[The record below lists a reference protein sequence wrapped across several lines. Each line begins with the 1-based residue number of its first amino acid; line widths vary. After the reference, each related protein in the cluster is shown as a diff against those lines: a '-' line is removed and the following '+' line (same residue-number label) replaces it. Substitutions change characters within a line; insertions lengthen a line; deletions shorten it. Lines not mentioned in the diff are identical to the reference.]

1 MARIPD
7 LLASKRT
14 LSFEFFPPKTPAA
27 NITLGRTVAAIESL
41 QPDFVSITYGAGGSD
56 RHRTGD
62 VVDWMLGE
70 TSWTPMPHLTCRGH
84 TRDDVASLLGN
95 YAELGIENILA
106 LGGDPPAGGVEEAG
120 RLPATRWICSKTWSR
135 AGAFATG
142 VAAHPEVHPRSP
154 DRATDRRHLAA
165 KLRIAD
171 FALTQFFFDV
181 EHWVRLVDELAALG
195 VDKPVLPGIMPIN
208 NKAMVK
214 RMAEMSGA
222 ALPGW
227 LADRL
232 DATDDPDE
240 VRRIGIDVATQ
251 LCSDLIDGGHTG
263 PPPLRAQPARLG
275 RRDLHEP
282 RADHRLSD
290 TGRRMTATADA
301 SGTPDAAA
309 TRPATRAADGRRQPT
324 SAGSRTCRA
333 STACARSP
341 SSR

>member
-27 NITLGRTVAAIESL
+27 NMTLGRTVAAIESL
-41 QPDFVSITYGAGGSD
+41 HPDFVSITYGAGGSD

-62 VVDWMLGE
+62 VVAWMLGE

-84 TRDDVASLLGN
+84 SRDDVAGLLGK
-95 YAELGIENILA
+95 YAELGIENILV
-106 LGGDPPAGGVEEAG
+106 LGGDPPADGVEEAG
-120 RLPATRWICSKTWSR
+120 DYLYALDLLEDVVA
-135 AGAFATG
+135 AGNFATG

-154 DRATDRRHLAA
+154 DRATDRRFLAD
-165 KLRIAD
+165 KLSIAD
-171 FALTQFFFDV
+171 FALTQFFFEV
-181 EHWVRLVDELAALG
+181 EHWTRLVEELAELG

-208 NKAMVK
+208 NKVMLK

-240 VRRIGIDVATQ
+240 VRRIGVDVATQ
-251 LCSDLIDGGHTG
+251 LCADLID
-263 PPPLRAQPARLG
+263 A
-275 RRDLHEP
+275 
-282 RADHRLSD
+282 
-290 TGRRMTATADA
+290 
-301 SGTPDAAA
+301 GTPGLHLYAL
-309 TRPATRAADGRRQPT
+309 TRPESVVEICLNLGLT
-324 SAGSRTCRA
+324 
-333 STACARSP
+333 TA
-341 SSR
+341 

>member
-7 LLASKRT
+7 LLATKRT

-27 NITLGRTVAAIESL
+27 NLTLGRTVAAIESL
-41 QPDFVSITYGAGGSD
+41 HPDFVSITYGAGGSD

-62 VVDWMLGE
+62 VVAWMLGE

-84 TRDDVASLLGN
+84 TRDDVTSLLGN

-106 LGGDPPAGGVEEAG
+106 LGGDPPAGGGDEAG
-120 RLPATRWICSKTWSR
+120 DYRYALDLLDDVVSLGT
-135 AGAFATG
+135 FATG

-154 DRATDRRHLAA
+154 DRATDRRHLAE

-181 EHWVRLVDELAALG
+181 EHWKRLVDELAALG
-195 VDKPVLPGIMPIN
+195 VHKPVLPGIMPIN

-214 RMAEMSGA
+214 RMAELSGA
-222 ALPGW
+222 ALPTW

-232 DATDDPDE
+232 DETDDPVE

-251 LCSDLIDGGHTG
+251 LCADLID
-263 PPPLRAQPARLG
+263 A
-275 RRDLHEP
+275 
-282 RADHRLSD
+282 
-290 TGRRMTATADA
+290 
-301 SGTPDAAA
+301 GTPGLHLYALNRPDSVLEICQNLGLAAV
-309 TRPATRAADGRRQPT
+309 
-324 SAGSRTCRA
+324 
-333 STACARSP
+333 
-341 SSR
+341 

>member
-1 MARIPD
+1 MARIPE

-14 LSFEFFPPKTPAA
+14 LSFEFFPPKTTAA
-27 NITLGRTVAAIESL
+27 NLTLGRTVAAIESL

-62 VVDWMLGE
+62 VVEWMLSE

-84 TRDDVASLLGN
+84 LRADVESLLDH

-106 LGGDPPAGGVEEAG
+106 LGGDPPAGGVEQPGDYLYAMDLLEDVV
-120 RLPATRWICSKTWSR
+120 ATGS
-135 AGAFATG
+135 FATA

-154 DRATDRRHLAA
+154 DRATDRRHLAD
-165 KLRIAD
+165 KLAIAD
-171 FALTQFFFDV
+171 FALTQFFFEV
-181 EHWVRLVDELAALG
+181 EHWVRLVDELSALG

-232 DATDDPDE
+232 DSTDDPEE

-251 LCSDLIDGGHTG
+251 LCSDLIE
-263 PPPLRAQPARLG
+263 A
-275 RRDLHEP
+275 
-282 RADHRLSD
+282 
-290 TGRRMTATADA
+290 
-301 SGTPDAAA
+301 GTPGLHLYALN
-309 TRPATRAADGRRQPT
+309 RPESVVEICMNLGLTT
-324 SAGSRTCRA
+324 V
-333 STACARSP
+333 
-341 SSR
+341 

>member
-1 MARIPD
+1 MGQVVGSLSAMARISD
-7 LLASKRT
+7 LIASKRT

-27 NITLGRTVAAIESL
+27 NMTLGRTVAAIESL

-62 VVDWMLGE
+62 VVGWIVAE

-84 TRDDVASLLGN
+84 TRDDVASLLDR
-95 YAELGIENILA
+95 YEQLGIENILA
-106 LGGDPPAGGVEEAG
+106 LGGDPPAGGVEEPGDYLYALDLLEDVAAAE
-120 RLPATRWICSKTWSR
+120 RFSV
-135 AGAFATG
+135 G
-142 VAAHPEVHPRSP
+142 VAAHPQVHPRSP

-165 KLRIAD
+165 KLAIAD
-171 FALTQFFFDV
+171 FALTQFFFEV

-195 VDKPVLPGIMPIN
+195 IDKPVLPGIMPIN

-214 RMAEMSGA
+214 RMSAMSGA

-251 LCSDLIDGGHTG
+251 LSSDLID
-263 PPPLRAQPARLG
+263 A
-275 RRDLHEP
+275 
-282 RADHRLSD
+282 
-290 TGRRMTATADA
+290 
-301 SGTPDAAA
+301 GTPGLHLYALN
-309 TRPATRAADGRRQPT
+309 RPESVVEICMNLGLT
-324 SAGSRTCRA
+324 
-333 STACARSP
+333 TA
-341 SSR
+341 

>member
-1 MARIPD
+1 MARIPE
-7 LLASKRT
+7 LLVSKRT

-27 NITLGRTVAAIESL
+27 NMTLGRTVAAIESL

-62 VVDWMLGE
+62 VVGWMLGE

-84 TRDDVASLLGN
+84 LRTDLVEDVVA
-95 YAELGIENILA
+95 A
-106 LGGDPPAGGVEEAG
+106 D
-120 RLPATRWICSKTWSR
+120 
-135 AGAFATG
+135 AFAVG
-142 VAAHPEVHPRSP
+142 VAAHPQVHPRSP
-154 DRATDRRHLAA
+154 DRATDRRHLAD

-171 FALTQFFFDV
+171 FALTQFFFEV
-181 EHWVRLVDELAALG
+181 EHWVRLVDELAELG

-208 NKAMVK
+208 NKSMVK

-251 LCSDLIDGGHTG
+251 LCSDLV
-263 PPPLRAQPARLG
+263 
-275 RRDLHEP
+275 
-282 RADHRLSD
+282 
-290 TGRRMTATADA
+290 DA
-301 SGTPDAAA
+301 GTPGLHLYALN
-309 TRPATRAADGRRQPT
+309 RPESVVEICLNLGLT
-324 SAGSRTCRA
+324 
-333 STACARSP
+333 TA
-341 SSR
+341 

>member
-7 LLASKRT
+7 LIATKRT

-27 NITLGRTVAAIESL
+27 SLTLGHTVAAIESL
-41 QPDFVSITYGAGGSD
+41 HPDFVSITYGAGGSD
-56 RHRTGD
+56 RHRTGE
-62 VVDWMLGE
+62 VVGWMIGE

-95 YAELGIENILA
+95 YADLGIENILT
-106 LGGDPPAGGVEEAG
+106 LGGDPPADGIEEAG
-120 RLPATRWICSKTWSR
+120 DYRYAMDLLEDVVS
-135 AGAFATG
+135 AGTFATG

-165 KLRIAD
+165 KLRVAD

-181 EHWVRLVDELAALG
+181 DHWKRLVDELGALG

-214 RMAEMSGA
+214 RMAELSGT
-222 ALPGW
+222 ALPAW

-240 VRRIGIDVATQ
+240 VRRIGVDVATT
-251 LCSDLIDGGHTG
+251 LCSDLID
-263 PPPLRAQPARLG
+263 A
-275 RRDLHEP
+275 
-282 RADHRLSD
+282 
-290 TGRRMTATADA
+290 
-301 SGTPDAAA
+301 GTPGLHLYALNRPDSVVEICQNLGLAAV
-309 TRPATRAADGRRQPT
+309 
-324 SAGSRTCRA
+324 
-333 STACARSP
+333 
-341 SSR
+341 

>member
-7 LLASKRT
+7 LLATKRT

-27 NITLGRTVAAIESL
+27 NMTLGRTVAAIESL
-41 QPDFVSITYGAGGSD
+41 KPDFVSITDGAGGSD

-62 VVDWMLGE
+62 VVAWMLGE

-84 TRDDVASLLGN
+84 LRNDVRALLAN
-95 YAELGIENILA
+95 YADLGIENVLA

-120 RLPATRWICSKTWSR
+120 DYLYALDLLEDVVA
-135 AGAFATG
+135 AGSFATG

-154 DRATDRRHLAA
+154 DRATDRRFLAD

-171 FALTQFFFDV
+171 FALTQFFFEV
-181 EHWVRLVDELAALG
+181 EHWVRLVDELSELG

-208 NKAMVK
+208 NKAMVT
-214 RMAEMSGA
+214 RMAQMSGA

-240 VRRIGIDVATQ
+240 VRRIGVDVATK
-251 LCSDLIDGGHTG
+251 LCSDLID
-263 PPPLRAQPARLG
+263 A
-275 RRDLHEP
+275 
-282 RADHRLSD
+282 
-290 TGRRMTATADA
+290 
-301 SGTPDAAA
+301 GTPGLHLYALN
-309 TRPATRAADGRRQPT
+309 RPESVVEICLNLGLT
-324 SAGSRTCRA
+324 
-333 STACARSP
+333 TA
-341 SSR
+341 

>member
-27 NITLGRTVAAIESL
+27 NLTLGRTVAAIESL

-56 RHRTGD
+56 RHRTGE
-62 VVDWMLGE
+62 VVGWMLGE

-84 TRDDVASLLGN
+84 TRDDVASLLSN
-95 YAELGIENILA
+95 YADLGIENILA
-106 LGGDPPAGGVEEAG
+106 LGGDPPADGRDEAG
-120 RLPATRWICSKTWSR
+120 DYRYAMELLDDVIS
-135 AGAFATG
+135 AGTFATG

-154 DRATDRRHLAA
+154 DRSTDRRHLAA

-181 EHWVRLVDELAALG
+181 DHWKRLVDELGALG

-214 RMAEMSGA
+214 RMAELSGA
-222 ALPGW
+222 ALPAW

-232 DATDDPDE
+232 DATDDPIE
-240 VRRIGIDVATQ
+240 VRRIGIEVATQ
-251 LCSDLIDGGHTG
+251 LCSDLID
-263 PPPLRAQPARLG
+263 A
-275 RRDLHEP
+275 
-282 RADHRLSD
+282 
-290 TGRRMTATADA
+290 
-301 SGTPDAAA
+301 GTPGLHLYALNRPDSVLEICQNLGLAAV
-309 TRPATRAADGRRQPT
+309 
-324 SAGSRTCRA
+324 
-333 STACARSP
+333 
-341 SSR
+341 

>member
-27 NITLGRTVAAIESL
+27 NLTLGRTVAAIESL

-56 RHRTGD
+56 RHRTGE
-62 VVDWMLGE
+62 VVGWMLGE

-84 TRDDVASLLGN
+84 TRDDVASLLSN
-95 YAELGIENILA
+95 YADLGIENILA
-106 LGGDPPAGGVEEAG
+106 LGGDPPADGRDEAG
-120 RLPATRWICSKTWSR
+120 DYRYAMELLDDVIS
-135 AGAFATG
+135 AGTFATG

-154 DRATDRRHLAA
+154 DRSTDRRHLAA

-181 EHWVRLVDELAALG
+181 DHWKRLVDELGALG

-214 RMAEMSGA
+214 RMAELSGA
-222 ALPGW
+222 ALPAW

-232 DATDDPDE
+232 DATDDPIE
-240 VRRIGIDVATQ
+240 VRRFGIEVATQ
-251 LCSDLIDGGHTG
+251 LCSDLID
-263 PPPLRAQPARLG
+263 A
-275 RRDLHEP
+275 
-282 RADHRLSD
+282 
-290 TGRRMTATADA
+290 
-301 SGTPDAAA
+301 GTPGLHLYALNRPDSVLEICQNLGLAAV
-309 TRPATRAADGRRQPT
+309 
-324 SAGSRTCRA
+324 
-333 STACARSP
+333 
-341 SSR
+341 

>member
-1 MARIPD
+1 MQADGRVEVGSLPTMARIPD

-27 NITLGRTVAAIESL
+27 NLTLGRTVAAIESL
-41 QPDFVSITYGAGGSD
+41 HPDFVSITYGAGGSD

-62 VVDWMLGE
+62 VVEWMLGE

-84 TRDDVASLLGN
+84 RRGDVASLLDH

-106 LGGDPPAGGVEEAG
+106 LGGDPPAGGVDEPGDYLYALDLLEDVIAAG
-120 RLPATRWICSKTWSR
+120 R
-135 AGAFATG
+135 FAAG

-154 DRATDRRHLAA
+154 DRATDRRHLAD
-165 KLRIAD
+165 KLAVAD

-181 EHWVRLVDELAALG
+181 EHWVRLVEELSALG

-208 NKAMVK
+208 NKAMLK

-232 DATDDPDE
+232 DATDDPAE

-251 LCSDLIDGGHTG
+251 LCLDLIE
-263 PPPLRAQPARLG
+263 A
-275 RRDLHEP
+275 
-282 RADHRLSD
+282 
-290 TGRRMTATADA
+290 
-301 SGTPDAAA
+301 GTPGLHLYALN
-309 TRPATRAADGRRQPT
+309 RPESVVEICLNLGLT
-324 SAGSRTCRA
+324 
-333 STACARSP
+333 TA
-341 SSR
+341 

>member
-1 MARIPD
+1 MARIPE

-27 NITLGRTVAAIESL
+27 NMTLGRTVAAIESL
-41 QPDFVSITYGAGGSD
+41 HPDFVSITYGAGGSD

-62 VVDWMLGE
+62 VVAWMLGE
-70 TSWTPMPHLTCRGH
+70 TPWTPMPHLTCRGH
-84 TRDDVASLLGN
+84 TRVDVGALLGH

-120 RLPATRWICSKTWSR
+120 DYLYAMELLEDVVA
-135 AGAFATG
+135 AGKFAVG

-154 DRATDRRHLAA
+154 DRVTDRHFLAD

-171 FALTQFFFDV
+171 FALTQFFFDAQ
-181 EHWVRLVDELAALG
+181 HWVRLVDELAELG

-208 NKAMVK
+208 NKSMVK

-251 LCSDLIDGGHTG
+251 LCADLID
-263 PPPLRAQPARLG
+263 A
-275 RRDLHEP
+275 
-282 RADHRLSD
+282 
-290 TGRRMTATADA
+290 
-301 SGTPDAAA
+301 GTPGLHLYALN
-309 TRPATRAADGRRQPT
+309 RPESVVEICLNLGLT
-324 SAGSRTCRA
+324 
-333 STACARSP
+333 TA
-341 SSR
+341 

>member
-1 MARIPD
+1 MARIPE

-14 LSFEFFPPKTPAA
+14 LSFEFFPPKTTAA
-27 NITLGRTVAAIESL
+27 NLTLGRTVAAIESL

-62 VVDWMLGE
+62 VVEWMLSE

-84 TRDDVASLLGN
+84 LRSDVESLLDH

-106 LGGDPPAGGVEEAG
+106 LGGDPPAGGVEEPGDYLYAMD
-120 RLPATRWICSKTWSR
+120 LLEDVVATGS
-135 AGAFATG
+135 FATA

-154 DRATDRRHLAA
+154 DRATDRRHLAD
-165 KLRIAD
+165 KLAIAD
-171 FALTQFFFDV
+171 FALTQFFFEV
-181 EHWVRLVDELAALG
+181 EHWVRLVDELSALG

-232 DATDDPDE
+232 DGTDDPE
-240 VRRIGIDVATQ
+240 GVRRIGVDVATQ
-251 LCSDLIDGGHTG
+251 LCSDLIE
-263 PPPLRAQPARLG
+263 A
-275 RRDLHEP
+275 
-282 RADHRLSD
+282 
-290 TGRRMTATADA
+290 
-301 SGTPDAAA
+301 GTPGLHLYALN
-309 TRPATRAADGRRQPT
+309 RPESVVEICMNLGLTT
-324 SAGSRTCRA
+324 V
-333 STACARSP
+333 
-341 SSR
+341 